1 MSGRSML
8 AETIARPLG
17 LSRARGGLVAAGNG
31 FSGGTVTRMSVPP
44 RGARNR
50 RRGQRPGWLL
60 LSALLVLAI
69 LASATIVF
77 TNKVELLRLA
87 VILSLW
93 AAVLA
98 AFVSVVY
105 RRQSELDQARSRDM
119 KYVYDLQLDR
129 EIAARREYEL
139 SVEAHLRRQLSR
151 ELRTEAGEEMAA
163 LRAELIS
170 LRSHLETLLGTD
182 LGERPALAAERVTM
196 APPAQL
202 GRVES
207 SRVTAVITEEFLE
220 ITEENVSEETV
231 TEVAI
236 TTETIVE
243 EVVEEVSEPA
253 PEVEVTPPAPPES
266 LPEVAQRAES
276 ESPIIDVPEEPLPAA
291 PPPPQEPVWQSPE
304 YRGSH
309 RRPNESVPGPTMA
322 PPLRPPAPPQQPTA
336 PWRPPETQP
345 RRGRH
350 WVPEDTS
357 ATQPSTPAEP
367 VLATQADALRGR
379 HRDSLD
385 AGAPT
390 QADHREEPPADDQ
403 GQHTGGHSV
412 ADLLARL
419 QVDTQ
424 VGGGGRRRRRE
435 D

>member
-1 MSGRSML
+1 
-8 AETIARPLG
+8 
-17 LSRARGGLVAAGNG
+17 
-31 FSGGTVTRMSVPP
+31 MSVPP

-170 LRSHLETLLGTD
+170 LRSHLEALLGTD

-207 SRVTAVITEEFLE
+207 SRITAVMTEEFLE
-220 ITEENVSEETV
+220 VTDQTVTEETI

-243 EVVEEVSEPA
+243 EVPETAPEIAHESEPEA
-253 PEVEVTPPAPPES
+253 
-266 LPEVAQRAES
+266 
-276 ESPIIDVPEEPLPAA
+276 ESPILDVPEEPLVAT
-291 PPPPQEPVWQSPE
+291 PPPPEPVWQAPE
-304 YRGSH
+304 YHGSH
-309 RRPNESVPGPTMA
+309 RRPNESVPGPAMA
-322 PPLRPPAPPQQPTA
+322 PPLRPTAPPQQPTA

-350 WVPEDTS
+350 WVPEDASPAQSS
-357 ATQPSTPAEP
+357 APAEP
-367 VLATQADALRGR
+367 VLATQPDALRGR
-379 HRDSLD
+379 HRDPLD
-385 AGAPT
+385 TGAPAQT
-390 QADHREEPPADDQ
+390 DQREDPPIDDP

-419 QVDTQ
+419 QVDTE
-424 VGGGGRRRRRE
+424 VGGGGRRRRE

>member
-1 MSGRSML
+1 
-8 AETIARPLG
+8 
-17 LSRARGGLVAAGNG
+17 
-31 FSGGTVTRMSVPP
+31 MSVPP

-139 SVEAHLRRQLSR
+139 SVEAHLRRQLGR

-170 LRSHLETLLGTD
+170 LRSHLEALLGTD
-182 LGERPALAAERVTM
+182 LGERPALAAERITM

-220 ITEENVSEETV
+220 VTEEAVTEETI

-243 EVVEEVSEPA
+243 EVVEEASAEGVSEAA
-253 PEVEVTPPAPPES
+253 PEAAAEVAVEKPVES
-266 LPEVAQRAES
+266 LPEVERDSEA
-276 ESPIIDVPEEPLPAA
+276 ESPILHVPEEPLAA
-291 PPPPQEPVWQSPE
+291 TPPPQEPVWQPPE

-309 RRPNESVPGPTMA
+309 RRPNESVPGPAMA

-350 WVPEDTS
+350 WVPED
-357 ATQPSTPAEP
+357 AWQAQPPAPAEP
-367 VLATQADALRGR
+367 VLATQPDALRGR
-379 HRDSLD
+379 HRDPLD
-385 AGAPT
+385 TGTPAA
-390 QADHREEPPADDQ
+390 ADHQEEPPIEDQ

-419 QVDTQ
+419 QVDTE
-424 VGGGGRRRRRE
+424 VGGGGRRRRK

>member
-1 MSGRSML
+1 MF
-8 AETIARPLG
+8 AENIAIALG
-17 LSRARGGLVAAGNG
+17 LSHAHRGLVAAGNG

-50 RRGQRPGWLL
+50 RPGQRPGWLL

-151 ELRTEAGEEMAA
+151 ELRTETGEEMAA

-170 LRSHLETLLGTD
+170 LRSHLEALLGTD
-182 LGERPALAAERVTM
+182 LGDRPALAAERVTI
-196 APPAQL
+196 AAPAQL

-207 SRVTAVITEEFLE
+207 SRVTSMFTEEFLE
-220 ITEENVSEETV
+220 VTEETITDENVTEQTI
-231 TEVAI
+231 TEVAV

-243 EVVEEVSEPA
+243 EVVEEVSEAA
-253 PEVEVTPPAPPES
+253 PEVEEAQPATPA
-266 LPEVAQRAES
+266 
-276 ESPIIDVPEEPLPAA
+276 SPILDVPEEPLTDASPS
-291 PPPPQEPVWQSPE
+291 PQEPIWQPPE

-309 RRPNESVPGPTMA
+309 RRPNESVPAPTMP
-322 PPLRPPAPPQQPTA
+322 PPLRPPAPLQQPTA

-350 WVPEDTS
+350 WVPEGASS
-357 ATQPSTPAEP
+357 AQPPAPAEP
-367 VLATQADALRGR
+367 VLAAQPDALRGR
-379 HRDSLD
+379 HRDAVDS
-385 AGAPT
+385 GAPT
-390 QADHREEPPADDQ
+390 QADQQEEAPIEDP

>member
-1 MSGRSML
+1 
-8 AETIARPLG
+8 
-17 LSRARGGLVAAGNG
+17 
-31 FSGGTVTRMSVPP
+31 MSVPP

-139 SVEAHLRRQLSR
+139 SVEAHLRRQLGR

-170 LRSHLETLLGTD
+170 LRSHLEALLGTD

-220 ITEENVSEETV
+220 VTQGTVTEETV
-231 TEVAI
+231 TEETITEVAI

-243 EVVEEVSEPA
+243 EVVEEVSAEGVTEAAAEAAPEPA
-253 PEVEVTPPAPPES
+253 MEPPLES
-266 LPEVAQRAES
+266 LPEVEPDSGADSGA
-276 ESPIIDVPEEPLPAA
+276 ESPILDVPEEPLAA
-291 PPPPQEPVWQSPE
+291 TPPPPQEPVWQPPE

-309 RRPNESVPGPTMA
+309 RRPNESVPGPAMA

-350 WVPEDTS
+350 WVPEDAS
-357 ATQPSTPAEP
+357 QAQPPAPAEP
-367 VLATQADALRGR
+367 VLATQPDALRGR
-379 HRDSLD
+379 HRDPLD
-385 AGAPT
+385 TGAPAA
-390 QADHREEPPADDQ
+390 ADHREEPPIEDQ

-419 QVDTQ
+419 QVDTE
-424 VGGGGRRRRRE
+424 VGGGGRRRRE